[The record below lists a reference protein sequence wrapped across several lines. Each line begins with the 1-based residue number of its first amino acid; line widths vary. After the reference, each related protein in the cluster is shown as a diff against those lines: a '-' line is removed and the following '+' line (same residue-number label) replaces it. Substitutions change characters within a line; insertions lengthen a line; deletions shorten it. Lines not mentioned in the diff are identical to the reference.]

1 MMRSEYPPA
10 PPTLNLPRNRGD
22 TSKKQIITELLQE
35 PGNDRCA
42 DCEAAIDIDNTWAI
56 LSYGILVCDDCKLVH
71 IEHQN
76 YCVANDDGESNDTS
90 ANGMF
95 QVNIK

>member
-1 MMRSEYPPA
+1 MRSEFPPA
-10 PPTLNLPRNRGD
+10 PTSLNLPHSRGD
-22 TSKKQIITELLQE
+22 LSQRQTIADLLKE

-42 DCEAAIDIDNTWAI
+42 DCEAQIDMDNTWAI

-76 YCVANDDGESNDTS
+76 YCSSPDDGDSSENS
-90 ANGMF
+90 ANGEL
-95 QVNIK
+95 